1 MPAAKQN
8 GEEDVR
14 EYSRSPGKYSFIG
27 YVNKNR
33 KNHQKLKIIFR
44 HCSIYIY
51 WDIAAQR
58 PMMHDVL
65 SQPLRLRDY
74 TYYFF

>member
-8 GEEDVR
+8 DEEDVR

-33 KNHQKLKIIFR
+33 KNHQILKIIFR
-44 HCSIYIY
+44 H
-51 WDIAAQR
+51 
-58 PMMHDVL
+58 
-65 SQPLRLRDY
+65 
-74 TYYFF
+74 